1 MCSYVS
7 FFFPFLSI
15 CAQHTH
21 ARYSNKGNTN
31 ITTKTA
37 FTIATEKKQ
46 EREWT
51 KPNKHRDKLHK
62 AGLIY
67 LMFCI
72 LESSFIA
79 DGGFVDANAFH
90 HIYITVKSVFNRFI
104 FAGTFY
110 SWVDFRSLSKWAG
123 EHKRAKWLFIDINY
137 SNKIKIIYLHSE
149 TLNAIWL

>member
-1 MCSYVS
+1 MSLS
-7 FFFPFLSI
+7 FFPFFLY
-15 CAQHTH
+15 ARRTHTH

-37 FTIATEKKQ
+37 FTIAAEKKN

-90 HIYITVKSVFNRFI
+90 HIY
-104 FAGTFY
+104 
-110 SWVDFRSLSKWAG
+110 
-123 EHKRAKWLFIDINY
+123 
-137 SNKIKIIYLHSE
+137 HSQ
-149 TLNAIWL
+149 IGI

>member
-1 MCSYVS
+1 MR
-7 FFFPFLSI
+7 
-15 CAQHTH
+15 AAHTH
-21 ARYSNKGNTN
+21 ARYSNKGYMN

-37 FTIATEKKQ
+37 FTIAIEKRR
-46 EREWT
+46 ERKRERT

-90 HIYITVKSVFNRFI
+90 HIY
-104 FAGTFY
+104 
-110 SWVDFRSLSKWAG
+110 
-123 EHKRAKWLFIDINY
+123 
-137 SNKIKIIYLHSE
+137 HSQ
-149 TLNAIWL
+149 IGI